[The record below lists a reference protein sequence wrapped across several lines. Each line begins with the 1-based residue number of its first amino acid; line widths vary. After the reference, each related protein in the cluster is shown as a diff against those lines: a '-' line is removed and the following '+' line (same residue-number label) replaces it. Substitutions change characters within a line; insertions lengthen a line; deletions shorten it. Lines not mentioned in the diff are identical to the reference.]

1 MPKEQLNMKLSF
13 QHLPAYLR
21 GDYCMLS
28 AADISEMRSEEKRL
42 LELSRLL
49 KNKLVVTQH
58 LRMQLIDNKIS
69 AEAVMKKLNNTNK
82 KLTIEIAR
90 LKLNKAELKQKL
102 KQKKAIA

>member
-1 MPKEQLNMKLSF
+1 
-13 QHLPAYLR
+13 
-21 GDYCMLS
+21 MLS